1 MPTTSISGH
10 PKPSNVTQ
18 TFLTNKVP
26 VPGWGVGVLDVGVGV
41 GITTTTPSLVQ
52 VVFSTG

>member
-1 MPTTSISGH
+1 MCAVRH

-26 VPGWGVGVLDVGVGV
+26 VPGWGVGVGVLDVGVGV

>member
-1 MPTTSISGH
+1 MCAVRH

-26 VPGWGVGVLDVGVGV
+26 VPGWGVGVGV
-41 GITTTTPSLVQ
+41 GIITTTPSLVQ